1 MFIFS
6 ITLFLA
12 ASILCGMSLNILML
26 SASRVL
32 QGIGGAGLSL
42 LPVTILSHLIP
53 ERSRPKYLAPMAA
66 VWSVASVAGPVLG
79 GILTDTIGWR
89 WIFWINLPLGLL
101 AMALALPAMPRA
113 EKLREGKL
121 FDISTLILF
130 IFSSVSLIIAL
141 HAISQGLNGDVS
153 TTLLLS
159 SVALVAI
166 VAFVWRTLKSD
177 RPLIPFRAFNNR
189 GAITVLIVGT
199 LGGVSLFPLTGY
211 VPTLLQMAYEVPAW
225 LAGISLV
232 PLVAGVLSAN
242 IFATRRLSKHGQYR
256 HFYLIGLSLA
266 LASMLGI
273 YFLLKPFGVWVEVI
287 GLAVAGLGVGFYG
300 QFTVT
305 LAQAFSESK
314 FLGSVTSTVI
324 VSRDMGS
331 SIVATFAGGLFG
343 YGVSSAL
350 AKLPLPGNLQGVSLQ
365 PSDLMGLPEGLKLQ
379 VQQAYVDAF
388 LPVFLNSAVTYLLIL
403 VLAISM
409 PKVSLKAK

>member
-1 MFIFS
+1 
-6 ITLFLA
+6 
-12 ASILCGMSLNILML
+12 
-26 SASRVL
+26 
-32 QGIGGAGLSL
+32 
-42 LPVTILSHLIP
+42 
-53 ERSRPKYLAPMAA
+53 
-66 VWSVASVAGPVLG
+66 
-79 GILTDTIGWR
+79 
-89 WIFWINLPLGLL
+89 
-101 AMALALPAMPRA
+101 
-113 EKLREGKL
+113 
-121 FDISTLILF
+121 
-130 IFSSVSLIIAL
+130 
-141 HAISQGLNGDVS
+141 
-153 TTLLLS
+153 
-159 SVALVAI
+159 
-166 VAFVWRTLKSD
+166 
-177 RPLIPFRAFNNR
+177 
-189 GAITVLIVGT
+189 
-199 LGGVSLFPLTGY
+199 
-211 VPTLLQMAYEVPAW
+211 
-225 LAGISLV
+225 
-232 PLVAGVLSAN
+232 
-242 IFATRRLSKHGQYR
+242 
-256 HFYLIGLSLA
+256 LIGLSLA